1 MVQSKDG
8 FVMLSM
14 TVTELHSNVV
24 DPAPA
29 TKTELAAQVQ
39 KMVTSEQ
46 SLCCTVLNNRRPM
59 VL

>member
-24 DPAPA
+24 DPASA

-39 KMVTSEQ
+39 KIVTEQ
-46 SLCCTVLNNRRPM
+46 LLWLYRTQ
-59 VL
+59 